1 MKTKLLMLLLA
12 MLSTV
17 SVFAQTISGE
27 KSPCPGVPYVYEI
40 TLPTKNGIPYV
51 TQLDNGYQSANMT
64 SSQSGT
70 NVTYKFTI
78 TWYNYYQVV
87 NGAPVQSSFIL
98 RDAFTP
104 TINYP
109 IQVTIKG
116 LSDIQF
122 SSVPAPACNYRGE
135 VTVSVAAVAN
145 ATKYVWTNN
154 AGWGNN
160 NAETSTPS
168 IKFIVNNDLPA
179 QIIVKAFNTN
189 CGTTT
194 KQNSTTVSRAAVTT
208 TPVFNTNTSNVLC
221 PGVSGSASVSG
232 AEGTPVG
239 YEWYALPTGYVTIND
254 VATTA
259 TSPLTTTGTSVTL
272 KYANTA
278 GGDSKPVV
286 LSARAVYS
294 ANCKSPEVTRQIATG
309 LPVSDNFQ
317 INGSSLGNVTGRS
330 SGVCQNDVIY
340 LFPQNNYPN
349 EKILAHEWE
358 VVDGDYSSIN
368 GFNGPSMRV
377 RMAND
382 PTSTLRLRYRFTTDC
397 GTSPWNT
404 VYLYNVADCG
414 NWRMAARSESFTV
427 SKTAAQAEFSVSPN
441 PASSVINVVMPT
453 TDKQQGTARLNI
465 TNMKGD
471 VVISRRQAAA
481 SKFTIDVSSL
491 PAGNYVVQIDAG
503 VRKYTKQVVIVK

>member
-1 MKTKLLMLLLA
+1 MKTKLLAFLLA
-12 MLSTV
+12 MFSTI
-17 SVFAQTISGE
+17 SVFAQTINGE
-27 KSPCPGVPYVYEI
+27 TKPCPGVAYDYEI
-40 TLPTKNGIPYV
+40 TLPNLPSGRVEHGRITNQTSIP
-51 TQLDNGYQSANMT
+51 T
-64 SSQSGT
+64 GT
-70 NVTYKFTI
+70 
-78 TWYNYYQVV
+78 
-87 NGAPVQSSFIL
+87 SFIH
-98 RDAFTP
+98 RFTVIWDNFYQLGSNGLP
-104 TINYP
+104 VESKLTL
-109 IQVTIKG
+109 QVANQTTEYTFKVVIKG
-116 LSDIQF
+116 LADVQF
-122 SSVPAPACNYRGE
+122 ISVPAPACNFRGE
-135 VTVSVAAVAN
+135 VPVSVNLNPN

-160 NAETSTPS
+160 NAETSTPG

-179 QIIVKAFNTN
+179 LVAVKVYNTN
-189 CGTTT
+189 CGTTM
-194 KQNSTTVSRAAVTT
+194 KQNSVNVNRTPITT
-208 TPVFNTNTSNVLC
+208 TPVFNANTSKVLC
-221 PGVSGSASVSG
+221 PGVTGSASISG
-232 AEGTPVG
+232 AEGTPIR
-239 YEWYALPTGYVTIND
+239 YEWYALPLGYVTINGETPTA
-254 VATTA
+254 ATPTR
-259 TSPLTTTGTSVTL
+259 TDGTSVTL
-272 KYANTA
+272 KYVNTA

-286 LSARAVYS
+286 LSVHAVYS
-294 ANCKSPEVTRQIATG
+294 ENCKSPDATIQIATG

-317 INGSSLGNVTGRS
+317 INGSSLGSVIGRS

-349 EKILAHEWE
+349 DKILTHEWE

-414 NWRMAARSESFTV
+414 NWRLAARSESATV
-427 SKTAAQAEFSVSPN
+427 SKAVVPVEFSVSPN
-441 PASSVINVVMPT
+441 PASSVINIVMPT
-453 TDKQQGTARLNI
+453 TDKQQGTVRLNI

-481 SKFTIDVSSL
+481 SKFTVDVSAL

>member
-1 MKTKLLMLLLA
+1 MKTKLLTLLLA
-12 MLSTV
+12 MFSTI

-27 KSPCPGVPYVYEI
+27 TKPCPGVAYDYEI
-40 TLPTKNGIPYV
+40 TLSRLPSVARIENGRV
-51 TQLDNGYQSANMT
+51 TNQT
-64 SSQSGT
+64 STPSGNT
-70 NVTYKFTI
+70 FIHKFTI
-78 TWYNYYQVV
+78 IWNNFYQTGP
-87 NGAPVQSSFIL
+87 NGLPVESKLIL
-98 RDAFTP
+98 QDLENNQTKQYS
-104 TINYP
+104 IS
-109 IQVTIKG
+109 VTIKG
-116 LSDIQF
+116 LADVQF
-122 SSVPAPACNYRGE
+122 ISVPAPACNYRGE
-135 VTVSVAAVAN
+135 VPVSVNLNPN
-145 ATKYVWTNN
+145 ATQYVWTNN

-160 NAETSTPS
+160 NAETSTPG
-168 IKFIVNNDLPA
+168 IKFNVNNDLPA
-179 QIIVKAFNTN
+179 QIAVKVINGN
-189 CGTTT
+189 CGNVF
-194 KQNSTTVSRAAVTT
+194 KQNSTTVNRTPISITPSVT
-208 TPVFNTNTSNVLC
+208 TNTSDVIC
-221 PGVSGSASVSG
+221 PGVTATATVSG
-232 AEGTPVG
+232 AEGTPAS
-239 YEWYALPTGYVTIND
+239 YEWYAGPAGYMTING
-254 VATTA
+254 VAA
-259 TSPLTTTGTSVTL
+259 TSTSPVTTTGTSVTL
-272 KYANTA
+272 NYANTA

-286 LSARAVYS
+286 LSVRAVYS
-294 ANCKSPEVTRQIATG
+294 ANCKSPEATRQIATG

-317 INGSSLGNVTGRS
+317 INGSGMGNVIGRS

-349 EKILAHEWE
+349 DKILTHEWE

-382 PTSTLRLRYRFTTDC
+382 PTSTLRLRYRFITAC

-414 NWRMAARSESFTV
+414 NWRMAPTSVAATTN
-427 SKTAAQAEFSVSPN
+427 KTAAQRAFSVSPN

-453 TDKQQGTARLNI
+453 AEKQQGNFRLNI